1 MHHKARAHIVFTVT
15 NLTPKMVELGK
26 YQDMEIRRLVDFGAY
41 LYKPGEEAEVLLPA
55 RYMPE
60 NPQQGDTV
68 RVFIYKDSEDRLIA
82 TTERPY
88 ATVGEFA
95 YLEVTAVNDVGA
107 FLDWGLMKDLLVPY
121 NQQKVRMRRGGIYLV
136 YIYVDDASGRI
147 VASAKIEKFL
157 GNVFPEYHPGQ
168 KVSALVIEH
177 TPIGYKVIVDNLHRG
192 IIYSN
197 ELYSPIEIEET
208 VTAYVKQIRP
218 DGKIDLT
225 MQDAAPRRQA
235 ALADRILEHLASDG
249 AAPVGDKSSPEL
261 IEMLFACSKKDFK
274 KAVGHLY
281 REHKISI
288 APNGIISKA

>member
-1 MHHKARAHIVFTVT
+1 
-15 NLTPKMVELGK
+15 
-26 YQDMEIRRLVDFGAY
+26 
-41 LYKPGEEAEVLLPA
+41 
-55 RYMPE
+55 
-60 NPQQGDTV
+60 
-68 RVFIYKDSEDRLIA
+68 
-82 TTERPY
+82 
-88 ATVGEFA
+88 
-95 YLEVTAVNDVGA
+95 
-107 FLDWGLMKDLLVPY
+107 
-121 NQQKVRMRRGGIYLV
+121 MRRGGIYLV

-197 ELYSPIEIEET
+197 EFYSPIEIEET

-225 MQDAAPRRQA
+225 N
-235 ALADRILEHLASDG
+235 RILEHLASDG